1 MAQEKI
7 RIKKVLPEV
16 VLPAKYAYGDW
27 IDLRAAETVK
37 LKAGDYCEIRL
48 GVAMQL
54 PEGYEALMVP
64 RSSTF
69 RTWGILMVNGMAVI
83 DESYRGNGDEWRFP
97 AYATRDTVIMD
108 GERICQFRIMRH
120 QPYLRIDE
128 VETLGNPDRGG
139 MGSTGTM

>member
-7 RIKKVLPEV
+7 RIKRVVPEAILPE
-16 VLPAKYAYGDW
+16 KHAYGDW

-37 LKAGDYCEIRL
+37 LKEGEYCEIRL
-48 GVAMQL
+48 GVAMKL
-54 PEGYEALMVP
+54 PEGYEAHILP

-69 RTWGILMVNGMAVI
+69 RTWGILMVNNMGII
-83 DESYRGNGDEWRFP
+83 DESYCGDGDEWRFP
-97 AYATRDTVIMD
+97 ALAMRDTVIME
-108 GERICQFRIMRH
+108 GERICQFRLMPH
-120 QPYLRIDE
+120 QPYLRFEE